1 LQSLNITIPYKEKVF
16 NLCSEISP
24 VASKLKAINT
34 LKLNSEREWSATN
47 TDVEGFIYPLKK
59 LNLTKKQSIVLG
71 SGGAAR
77 SVIQGLINLKISK
90 ISVVSRNK
98 SSLDELIKNFENPVI
113 QNMWNIVHEFNISLE
128 IIYDLFDGIE
138 SDIKQNVKID
148 TRKDLLI
155 YCYRVAGTV
164 GLMMAKILKVSKK
177 QSLKSAI
184 DLGIAMQLTNISR
197 DVIED
202 SKKNRSYIN
211 GSFEEINST
220 IKLADTFYKN
230 SFYSIREIPLSF
242 RFSILVA
249 RRIYRKIGYKI
260 LKKKTFENYSKS
272 GKIYVSN
279 FEKVLETILS
289 IYDLIILSLLNK
301 NDDQIEHDHLL
312 INKEI
317 NLDERI

>member
-1 LQSLNITIPYKEKVF
+1 MSSKNYLSIYAKSFNWAGFFLPKKTYKNCSYLYDFCRVVDNIADDEG
-16 NLCSEISP
+16 EIE
-24 VASKLKAINT
+24 I
-34 LKLNSEREWSATN
+34 
-47 TDVEGFIYPLKK
+47 KK
-59 LNLTKKQSIVLG
+59 IKFQKFVSDFKQ
-71 SGGAAR
+71 
-77 SVIQGLINLKISK
+77 
-90 ISVVSRNK
+90 
-98 SSLDELIKNFENPVI
+98 KNFEDPVI
-113 QNMWNIVHEFNISLE
+113 QNMWNIINEFNISLE

>member
-1 LQSLNITIPYKEKVF
+1 MSSKNYLSIYAKSFNWAGFFLPKKTYKNCSYLYDFCRVVDNIADDED
-16 NLCSEISP
+16 EIE
-24 VASKLKAINT
+24 I
-34 LKLNSEREWSATN
+34 
-47 TDVEGFIYPLKK
+47 KK
-59 LNLTKKQSIVLG
+59 IKFQKFVSDFKQ
-71 SGGAAR
+71 
-77 SVIQGLINLKISK
+77 
-90 ISVVSRNK
+90 
-98 SSLDELIKNFENPVI
+98 KNFENPVI
-113 QNMWNIVHEFNISLE
+113 QNMWNIIHEFNISLE

-211 GSFEEINST
+211 GNFEEINST

-272 GKIYVSN
+272 GKIFVSN

>member
-1 LQSLNITIPYKEKVF
+1 MSNKNYLSIYAKSFSWAGFFLPKKTYKKCSALYDFCRVVDNIADDKEK
-16 NLCSEISP
+16 LEIKEIKFKKF
-24 VASKLKAINT
+24 VNDFEKK
-34 LKLNSEREWSATN
+34 NSE
-47 TDVEGFIYPLKK
+47 D
-59 LNLTKKQSIVLG
+59 
-71 SGGAAR
+71 
-77 SVIQGLINLKISK
+77 
-90 ISVVSRNK
+90 
-98 SSLDELIKNFENPVI
+98 PVI
-113 QNMWNIVHEFNISLE
+113 QNMWDIINEFNISLK

-138 SDIKQNVKID
+138 SDIKQNVKIE
-148 TRKDLLI
+148 TKKDLLI

-164 GLMMAKILKVSKK
+164 GLMMAKILKVTKK

-211 GSFEEINST
+211 GNIEEINST
-220 IKLADTFYKN
+220 IKLADSFYEN
-230 SFYSIREIPLSF
+230 SFYSIREIPLNF

-249 RRIYRKIGYKI
+249 RRVYRKIGYKI

-301 NDDQIEHDHLL
+301 KDDRIEHDHIL